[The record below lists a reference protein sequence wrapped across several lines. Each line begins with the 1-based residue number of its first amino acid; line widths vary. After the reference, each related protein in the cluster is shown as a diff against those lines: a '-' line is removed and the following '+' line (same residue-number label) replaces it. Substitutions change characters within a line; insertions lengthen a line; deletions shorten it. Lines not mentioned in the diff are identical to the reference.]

1 MMKAH
6 GAEWA
11 VDVGGAAGAARRGPA
26 RRRRRAALWGL
37 LAALAAVGLLGL
49 LAVGAAPADAEGRRR
64 LMFGPAGIILP
75 FAVPVAQS
83 ALGQTF

>member
-1 MMKAH
+1 MKRF
-6 GAEWA
+6 GRWRS
-11 VDVGGAAGAARRGPA
+11 GA
-26 RRRRRAALWGL
+26 RRRLALRGL

-49 LAVGAAPADAEGRRR
+49 LAAGAAAPADAEGRRR

-75 FAVPVAQS
+75 FAVPVAQT